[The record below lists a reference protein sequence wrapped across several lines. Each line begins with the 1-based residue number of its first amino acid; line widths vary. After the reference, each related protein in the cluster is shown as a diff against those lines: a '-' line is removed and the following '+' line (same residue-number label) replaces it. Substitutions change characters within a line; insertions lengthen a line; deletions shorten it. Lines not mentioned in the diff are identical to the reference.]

1 MAREAKK
8 RGRRRRGEAIAAI
21 KTQMLRCSDQGRR
34 RFKRG
39 YLASGCGG
47 DRGDAADA
55 AIFYLACLAVCT
67 AARAAALGSSIASAV
82 MR

>member
-39 YLASGCGG
+39 YLAGGCG
-47 DRGDAADA
+47 GDAADA